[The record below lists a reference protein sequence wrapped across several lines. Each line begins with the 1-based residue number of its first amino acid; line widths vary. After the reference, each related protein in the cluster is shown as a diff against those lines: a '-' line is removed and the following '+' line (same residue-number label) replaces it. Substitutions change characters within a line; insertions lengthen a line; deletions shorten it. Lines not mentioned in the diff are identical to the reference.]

1 MVVRIK
7 DGIVLGTQENSFHF
21 LVQLRHG
28 TCSRRRVGESTGN
41 AETKTSEA
49 GATGEVAAEVEAAT
63 GEMEA
68 GIEEEASATMEVS
81 RRTVGLAARPLRR
94 LGGTTGESSAFG
106 GCGALLLVR
115 PLPE

>member
-1 MVVRIK
+1 M
-7 DGIVLGTQENSFHF
+7 
-21 LVQLRHG
+21 QLRHG

-41 AETKTSEA
+41 AETRTSEA

-81 RRTVGLAARPLRR
+81 RTVGLAARPLRR